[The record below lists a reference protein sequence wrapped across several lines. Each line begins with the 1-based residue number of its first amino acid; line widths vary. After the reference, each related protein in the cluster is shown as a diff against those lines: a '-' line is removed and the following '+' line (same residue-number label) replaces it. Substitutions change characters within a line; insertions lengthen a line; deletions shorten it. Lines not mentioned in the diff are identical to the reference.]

1 MNVTSLFISA
11 ANKLK
16 SSNPLRIAGATAF
29 FTTFALPPLFIIFL
43 QLFGLVMNKEAIREE
58 MIHALSGTIGLEG
71 SLQVKVIMQGMT
83 GLAINPLAGIL
94 GFTFLLFVAT
104 TLFKVIKDSID
115 DLWEIKVSAQSGVK
129 MKLFSRFKSLLVIA
143 IAGLLFIASIFWDG
157 AQTIIGHFIKDYSGY
172 EMATYLILSLNKA
185 FSLLIASVWF
195 TLLFRNLPDAITHW
209 RVAAT
214 GGLVTGLLFT
224 IGKVVLRMALPYKD
238 ITSVFGAAGSFVLVL
253 LFVFYCSF
261 ILYYGACFVKVYAD
275 FRNETIKP
283 RANAFAFEILEKSE
297 EKAIG

>member
-1 MNVTSLFISA
+1 MNMTSLLISA
-11 ANKLK
+11 IRKLK
-16 SSNPLRIAGATAF
+16 ISNPLRLAGATAF

-43 QLFGLVMNKEAIREE
+43 QLFGLVMNKEAVREE
-58 MIHALSGTIGLEG
+58 MIHALSGTIGTEG
-71 SLQVKVIMQGMT
+71 SMQVKVIMQGMT
-83 GLAINPLAGIL
+83 GLAINPIAGIL
-94 GFTFLLFVAT
+94 GFIFLLFVAT

-115 DLWEIKVSAQSGVK
+115 ELWEIKVSAQGGVK
-129 MKLFSRFKSLLVIA
+129 MQLFSRFKSLLVIA
-143 IAGLLFIASIFWDG
+143 IAGSLFIGSILFDG
-157 AQTIIGHFIKDYSGY
+157 VQTIIGHYIQDYSGNNVS
-172 EMATYLILSLNKA
+172 AFLILIVNKT
-185 FSLLIASVWF
+185 FSLLIATVWF

-214 GGLVTGLLFT
+214 GGLVTGVLFT

-275 FRNETIKP
+275 FRNEAIKP
-283 RANAFAFEILEKSE
+283 RPNAFSFEIMEKIE
-297 EKAIG
+297 EEAVS

>member
-1 MNVTSLFISA
+1 MNVTSLLISA

-58 MIHALSGTIGLEG
+58 MLHALSGTLGVEG
-71 SLQVKVIMQGMT
+71 SMQVKVIMTGMT
-83 GLAINPLAGIL
+83 GLAINPIAGIL

-115 DLWEIKVSAQSGVK
+115 DIWEIKVSAQNGVK
-129 MKLFSRFKSLLVIA
+129 VQLFSRLKSLFVIA
-143 IAGLLFIASIFWDG
+143 IAGMLFIASILFDG
-157 AQTIIGHFIKDYSGY
+157 IQTIIGHYIQENSGSGT
-172 EMATYLILSLNKA
+172 AAILIPVVNKT
-185 FSLLIASVWF
+185 FSLLITTIWF

-214 GGLVTGLLFT
+214 GGLVTGVLFT

-297 EKAIG
+297 EKVVT